1 MTFRPLQLCAAASL
15 LIACFPHFCSSTLN
29 CVYGSKGYSE
39 SEFDEGECSGVGD
52 YCYQCNCTI
61 VYERFYAW
69 GCTDLN
75 LQDLTGWFNNN
86 VPRPKYVADANW
98 TCKCRFANASQPVP
112 FPFPPGKGPT
122 TTEKSTITTT
132 TTQRRINGA
141 RSLRETRKNDDVT
154 KRALRENH
162 SPMVPTFF
170 SPVTLFVW
178 PFVFAHLF
186 VVPFF

>member
-15 LIACFPHFCSSTLN
+15 LIACFPHFFCSTLN
-29 CVYGSKGYSE
+29 CVFGRKGYSAE

-52 YCYQCNCTI
+52 YCFQCNCTI
-61 VYERFYAW
+61 GYETFYDW

-75 LQDLTGWFNNN
+75 LKDLTGWFNDY

-98 TCKCRFANASQPVP
+98 KCKCRFANASQPVP

-122 TTEKSTITTT
+122 TEKSTIIHISTTT
-132 TTQRRINGA
+132 T
-141 RSLRETRKNDDVT
+141 
-154 KRALRENH
+154 KRVGSNAN

-186 VVPFF
+186 VVPFFF